1 VPNIEMVTVVAPFG
15 GGLSRIEAAGAE
27 WDVINIGVVVFLLLV
42 LYFLFN
48 WLVRKHT
55 KKMLYRMEELE
66 AEINAHEGIEQELI
80 DLTSTLEEQLG
91 GALSQLEATNKELEA
106 IAYSVSH
113 DLRSP
118 LRSMLAYSEILLNE
132 YSEGVDDEGRLYQQ
146 RIRTN
151 AERLD
156 GYIAGMLDYY
166 GLSHQELSREQVD
179 LTELVHQ
186 VIGELSDQIGE
197 REIEFSVAELP
208 SIIADRAL
216 IRVVVTHLISN
227 AIKFTDQQLE
237 PKISIGSSEEND
249 RIIYFVEDNGIGL
262 DMKFAETIFETFQRL
277 HGVDQYV
284 GRGIG
289 LALVRRI
296 IHRHGGNVWVKS
308 AVGEGATFFFTIGDE
323 QSNSNNHSH

>member
-1 VPNIEMVTVVAPFG
+1 MIDEVAPYLG
-15 GGLSRIEAAGAE
+15 GISRIEAAGAE
-27 WDVINIGVVVFLLLV
+27 RYAIYIGVAVIFTLV
-42 LYFLFN
+42 LYVILRY
-48 WLVRKHT
+48 WIRKHT
-55 KKMLYRMEELE
+55 EIMLYRMEELE

-80 DLTSTLEEQLG
+80 DLTSSLEQQLG
-91 GALSQLEATNKELEA
+91 ESLEQLEATNKELEA

-132 YSEGVDDEGRLYQQ
+132 HTEDLNDEGRLFQQ

-156 GYIAGMLDYY
+156 GYIAGMLDYHS
-166 GLSHQELSREQVD
+166 LSHQELSREEVD
-179 LTELVHQ
+179 LTQLVQQ
-186 VIGELSDQIGE
+186 VIDELSDQIGE
-197 REIEFSVAELP
+197 RKIEFSVADLP
-208 SIIADRAL
+208 PVFADRAL
-216 IRVVVTHLISN
+216 IRVAIVHLISN
-227 AIKFTDQQLE
+227 AIKFTDQQPE
-237 PKISIGSSEEND
+237 PKISIGFSNENG
-249 RIIYFVEDNGIGL
+249 RTNYFVSDNGIGL

-296 IHRHGGNVWVKS
+296 IHRHGGNIWVQA

-323 QSNSNNHSH
+323 NNNSNNHLD